1 MTDPNDFDRL
11 HPQTAPTQQPTQ
23 PITPTMPAQPQ
34 GPQQSPDHR
43 RKRPAWVMP
52 TIIAAIAAVVV
63 VALILVFTNLNKP
76 AATDNA
82 TAGTSSAE
90 SSAPAHSPDVAADD
104 SADDDGNTSTQAPA
118 DASIE
123 SLAAI
128 TNTIESDMQA
138 SVKSI
143 KDKLAET
150 EGKLGDTYDSYKNNM
165 GALDDWYTYLEEE
178 SHRLYVKIGDSTVKY
193 WQTLSA
199 LAQDNKYL
207 DADALSEDYYDAV
220 YDGTLDDW
228 YDEIYDGILDDVY
241 DKYYDGV
248 LDDALDTVPYAE
260 VSDVRSDTYKALS
273 NARSDFYSDLSDMR
287 GDVYGMYTDI
297 RSEIYGDDYDFTKVI
312 ERYQKKFA
320 KFEQGQ

>member
-43 RKRPAWVMP
+43 RKRPAWVVP

-63 VALILVFTNLNKP
+63 IALILVFTNLNKP
-76 AATDNA
+76 ATTDNA
-82 TAGTSSAE
+82 TTGTSSAE
-90 SSAPAHSPDVAADD
+90 SSAPAHSPGIAADD
-104 SADDDGNTSTQAPA
+104 SAGGDGNTSTQAPA

-128 TNTIESDMQA
+128 TDTIESDMQA

-178 SHRLYVKIGDSTVKY
+178 SHRLYVKIGRQHRQV
-193 WQTLSA
+193 
-199 LAQDNKYL
+199 LADLVRPGAGQQVPGRRRPVRGLLRRRIRRHAGRLVRRDL
-207 DADALSEDYYDAV
+207 RRHPRRRLRQ
-220 YDGTLDDW
+220 
-228 YDEIYDGILDDVY
+228 
-241 DKYYDGV
+241 V
-248 LDDALDTVPYAE
+248 L
-260 VSDVRSDTYKALS
+260 RRR
-273 NARSDFYSDLSDMR
+273 AR
-287 GDVYGMYTDI
+287 
-297 RSEIYGDDYDFTKVI
+297 
-312 ERYQKKFA
+312 
-320 KFEQGQ
+320 